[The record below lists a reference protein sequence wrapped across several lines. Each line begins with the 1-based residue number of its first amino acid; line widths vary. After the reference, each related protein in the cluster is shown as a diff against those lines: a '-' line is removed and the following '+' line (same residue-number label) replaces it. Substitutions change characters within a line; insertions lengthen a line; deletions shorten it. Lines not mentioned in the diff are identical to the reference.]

1 MRTVIQ
7 YVGLI
12 SPALIAFGVASPRAL
27 AAQLISARPASVG
40 LTVVV
45 PPRVQSEASVV
56 SQGNVSFLRT
66 TPTAIDLE
74 TTVGLLD
81 RPVTRVELRLA
92 AAWSAESTDVWV
104 QNYLGEFERLLR
116 DDSIVALDAPL
127 TVGRSRA
134 PLRLRVE
141 STPRRLASPIVI
153 PLEYRLTVG
162 SGDRFSV
169 WSFSSLLRIEAEH

>member
-7 YVGLI
+7 CVGLT

-27 AAQLISARPASVG
+27 PAQLISARPAAVG

-45 PPRVQSEASVV
+45 PPRAQSDASVV
-56 SQGNVSFLRT
+56 SQGNVSFLRA

-81 RPVTRVELRLA
+81 RPVTRVELRLG

-104 QNYLGEFERLLR
+104 QNHLGEFERLLR
-116 DDSIVALDAPL
+116 DDSVVALDAPL
-127 TVGRSRA
+127 TVARASA

-141 STPRRLASPIVI
+141 STPRRLASPMVL

-162 SGDRFSV
+162 SGDQFSV
-169 WSFSSLLRIEAEH
+169 WSFSSPLRVAAER

>member
-7 YVGLI
+7 YVGLT
-12 SPALIAFGVASPRAL
+12 SPALIVFGVASPRVL
-27 AAQLISARPASVG
+27 PAQLISARPASVG

-45 PPRVQSEASVV
+45 PSRVQPETSAV
-56 SQGNVSFLRT
+56 SQGNVLFLRT

-81 RPVTRVELRLA
+81 RPVTRVELRLGS
-92 AAWSAESTDVWV
+92 AWRAESTGVWV
-104 QNYLGEFERLLR
+104 QNHVGEFEQLLKDER
-116 DDSIVALDAPL
+116 VVAFDAPG
-127 TVGRSRA
+127 TAGASSA

-141 STPRRLASPIVI
+141 SQPHRLASPMTI

-162 SGDRFSV
+162 SGDQFSV
-169 WSFSSLLRIEAEH
+169 WSFSSLLRVGAEQ